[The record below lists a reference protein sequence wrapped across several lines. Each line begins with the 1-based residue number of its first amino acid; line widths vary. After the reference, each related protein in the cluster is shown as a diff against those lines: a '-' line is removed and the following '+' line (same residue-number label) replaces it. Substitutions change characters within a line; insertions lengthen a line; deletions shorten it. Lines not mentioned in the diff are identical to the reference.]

1 MGAKLMSQW
10 AGFDKAKV
18 IFNQSYWM
26 TSNTAIIYI
35 AYLRSMFQG
44 KRIWLTWD
52 KHTSHYSEEAL
63 NFITRSNEENKDTK
77 VLVELVDEGLTPIIQ
92 VPDVAVNKVFKA
104 AVKKRY
110 HQYRAELPVVIGKK
124 VSVTREQLVDF
135 VLQAIDEINEDNN
148 DNLFI
153 HDAFKK
159 CGLNPWSKNNSLK
172 AFKDHLDSLEE
183 NMILKAMLTNQTAL
197 PLL

>member
-1 MGAKLMSQW
+1 M
-10 AGFDKAKV
+10 
-18 IFNQSYWM
+18 
-26 TSNTAIIYI
+26 
-35 AYLRSMFQG
+35 
-44 KRIWLTWD
+44 
-52 KHTSHYSEEAL
+52 
-63 NFITRSNEENKDTK
+63 
-77 VLVELVDEGLTPIIQ
+77 DEGLTPVIQ
-92 VPDVAVNKVFKA
+92 IPDVAVNKVFKA

-124 VSVTREQLVDF
+124 VSVTRKQLVDF

-153 HDAFKK
+153 HDMFKK
-159 CGLNPWSKNNSLK
+159 CGQNPWSKDNSMI

>member
-1 MGAKLMSQW
+1 
-10 AGFDKAKV
+10 
-18 IFNQSYWM
+18 
-26 TSNTAIIYI
+26 
-35 AYLRSMFQG
+35 
-44 KRIWLTWD
+44 
-52 KHTSHYSEEAL
+52 
-63 NFITRSNEENKDTK
+63 
-77 VLVELVDEGLTPIIQ
+77 
-92 VPDVAVNKVFKA
+92 
-104 AVKKRY
+104 VKKRY

-124 VSVTREQLVDF
+124 VSVTRKQLVDF

-159 CGLNPWSKNNSLK
+159 CVLNPWSKDNSMK

-183 NMILKAMLTNQTAL
+183 SMILKAMLTNQTAL